1 VLAVQWAAISPYQ
14 DQPNPP
20 THLFP
25 SFSIPPNSTHS
36 PRPLSTSFFY
46 TILYLT
52 LICNNSLSSS
62 DLSLSFVPFSVY
74 FHFSY
79 LYLHLSLLFL
89 SLCLCL
95 SESRSRTSSRVLR
108 LPRNLNALFQK
119 KRERERDSNW
129 SHCNQATSIVSG
141 LCLLHPR
148 LSNLHQVLVI
158 SRHLCCAVL
167 FPMLGS

>member
-1 VLAVQWAAISPYQ
+1 MLSASCAVGSYLPIPRLTSL
-14 DQPNPP
+14 

-46 TILYLT
+46 AILYLT
-52 LICNNSLSSS
+52 LIRNNSLPSS
-62 DLSLSFVPFSVY
+62 DFSLSFVPFSVY

-89 SLCLCL
+89 FVSVSPSLDPGPQAEY
-95 SESRSRTSSRVLR
+95 SDFRETSTPRSR
-108 LPRNLNALFQK
+108 K
-119 KRERERDSNW
+119 RERDSNW

-141 LCLLHPR
+141 LCLLHLR